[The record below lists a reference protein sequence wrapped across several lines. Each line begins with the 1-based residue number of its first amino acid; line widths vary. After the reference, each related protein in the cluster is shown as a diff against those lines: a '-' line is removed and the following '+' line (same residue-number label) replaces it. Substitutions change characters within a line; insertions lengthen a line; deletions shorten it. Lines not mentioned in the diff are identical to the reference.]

1 MKKICLLSVL
11 ILWILVPLG
20 IAGNVSPAANPGN
33 NYILIF
39 QITQYDSKLGDAV
52 DYFFKK
58 MLKPEDQLSILTPAR
73 PYNFTSKTR
82 EAYTTDQ
89 LIAQTKKVLKR
100 DTTVGAANY
109 DQILQAMEA
118 VVREISGGTDSSYS
132 MSGGGSGSDVK
143 AQMLQY
149 RQLLENLRTVRK
161 LDENLFIKLAQ
172 FFKTLPGKNYLYVL
186 YQEELRV
193 IPSRQAMDNLR
204 ENVDYKADA
213 AELFEEESSEEFMDV
228 EKVGQVLKD
237 ASVTLNFLYIN
248 KQAKRRQGMQFK
260 EFSGDVYN
268 VLSKL
273 AKATGGYL
281 EATSKAAAALKKAHA
296 AMKK

>member
-1 MKKICLLSVL
+1 MKKLCILSAL

-20 IAGNVSPAANPGN
+20 IAGNASPAANPGS

-39 QITQYDSKLGDAV
+39 QITEYDSKLGDAV

-58 MLKPEDQLSILTPAR
+58 MLRPEDQLSILTPAR

-82 EAYTTDQ
+82 ENYTIDQ
-89 LIAQTKKVLKR
+89 LVDQTKKVLKR

-109 DQILQAMEA
+109 EQILQAMEA
-118 VVREISGGTDSSYS
+118 VVREISSGMDSSYS
-132 MSGGGSGSDVK
+132 MSGGSSGADIK
-143 AQMLQY
+143 AHMIQY
-149 RQLLENLRTVRK
+149 RQLLGNMRSVRK
-161 LDENLFIKLAQ
+161 LNENLFLKLAQ
-172 FFKTLPGKNYLYVL
+172 SFKALPGKNYLFIF

-204 ENVDYKADA
+204 ENINYKADA
-213 AELFEEESSEEFMDV
+213 TELFEEESNEEFIDV
-228 EKVGQVLKD
+228 EKVGQALKD
-237 ASVTLNFLYIN
+237 ASVTLNFLYIK
-248 KQAKRRQGMQFK
+248 KQAKRKQGMQFK

-273 AKATGGYL
+273 AAATGGYL
-281 EATSKAAAALKKAHA
+281 EATSKAAAALKKTHA
-296 AMKK
+296 AMEK

>member
-1 MKKICLLSVL
+1 MKKVCILSAL
-11 ILWILVPLG
+11 ILWTLVPLG
-20 IAGNVSPAANPGN
+20 IAGYASPAANPGC

-39 QITQYDSKLGDAV
+39 QITEYDSKLGDAV

-58 MLKPEDQLSILTPAR
+58 MLRPEDQLSILTPAR

-82 EAYTTDQ
+82 ENYTVDQ

-109 DQILQAMEA
+109 EQILQAMEA
-118 VVREISGGTDSSYS
+118 VVREISSGMDSSYS
-132 MSGGGSGSDVK
+132 MSGGSGGTDMK
-143 AQMLQY
+143 AHMIQY
-149 RQLLENLRTVRK
+149 RQLLENMRTVRK
-161 LDENLFIKLAQ
+161 LNEDLFLKLAQ
-172 FFKTLPGKNYLYVL
+172 SFKTLPGKNCLFIF

-204 ENVDYKADA
+204 DNINYKADA
-213 AELFEEESSEEFMDV
+213 TELFEEESNEEFMDV
-228 EKVGQVLKD
+228 EKVGQALKD

-248 KQAKRRQGMQFK
+248 KQAKRKQGMQFK

-281 EATSKAAAALKKAHA
+281 EATSKAAAALKKAHT
-296 AMKK
+296 AMEK

>member
-1 MKKICLLSVL
+1 MKKVCLLSVL

-20 IAGNVSPAANPGN
+20 IAGHASPAAKSGN

-39 QITQYDSKLGDAV
+39 QITEYDSKLGDAV

-58 MLKPEDQLSILTPAR
+58 MLRPEDQLSILTPAR
-73 PYNFTSKTR
+73 PYNFTAKTR
-82 EAYTTDQ
+82 EAYTIDQ

-109 DQILQAMEA
+109 DQILQAMET
-118 VVREISGGTDSSYS
+118 VVREISTGMDPSYS
-132 MSGGGSGSDVK
+132 MSGGASGTDMK
-143 AQMLQY
+143 AHMIQY
-149 RQLLENLRTVRK
+149 RQLLENMRTVRK
-161 LDENLFIKLAQ
+161 LNEDLFIKLAQ
-172 FFKTLPGKNYLYVL
+172 FFKTLPGKNYLYVF

-193 IPSRQAMDNLR
+193 IPNRQAMNNLR
-204 ENVDYKADA
+204 ENMNYKADA
-213 AELFEEESSEEFMDV
+213 TELFEEESSEEFIDV

-237 ASVTLNFLYIN
+237 ASVTLNLLYVR
-248 KQAKRRQGMQFK
+248 KQAKRKQGMQFK

-273 AKATGGYL
+273 VQATGGYV